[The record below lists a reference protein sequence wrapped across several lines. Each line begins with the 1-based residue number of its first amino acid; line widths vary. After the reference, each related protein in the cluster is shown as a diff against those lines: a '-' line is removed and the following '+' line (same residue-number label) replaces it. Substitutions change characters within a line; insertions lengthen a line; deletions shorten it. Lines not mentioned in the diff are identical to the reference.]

1 MADREATVRDNPNVS
16 YEREDW
22 RLAFVALA
30 AIVALAYLVL
40 TPLILRGAYPDAAS
54 DVSRK
59 QTVIPP
65 APLLQT
71 DPQDDL
77 RRFRAEEEARLN
89 GYGWVDRA
97 HDIAHVPIGEAMKRV
112 AAQGIDG
119 FPKGSP

>member
-1 MADREATVRDNPNVS
+1 MADREATVRENPNVS

-22 RLAFVALA
+22 RLTIIALA
-30 AIVALAYLVL
+30 AIIALAYLVL
-40 TPLILRGAYPDAAS
+40 TPLILRGAYPDAVS

-65 APLLQT
+65 APQLQT

-77 RRFRAEEEARLN
+77 RRFRAEEEARLDS
-89 GYGWVDRA
+89 YGWVDRA
-97 HDIAHVPIGEAMKRV
+97 HGIAHIPIAAAMKQA

-119 FPKGSP
+119 FPKAAP